1 MMTQSDFRRLL
12 TEHKDA
18 VFGLAVY
25 LIGKREDAEDI
36 TQDVY
41 LRLWKAREQIDPEM
55 AKWWLLRVT
64 RNACLDHLRRR
75 KVRDQARDPGSV
87 MGRGRVGIEMPEDDR
102 RERSLDVSDL
112 GEGALHTEHRMDVQK
127 MIKAMDDLREPQR
140 SIIVLREVQ
149 DLSYDEIADTLGLTL
164 SAVKVGLHRARKK
177 LRAAF
182 GDEQEAFA

>member
-1 MMTQSDFRRLL
+1 VMTSSDFRRLL

-25 LIGKREDAEDI
+25 LVGKREDAEDVA
-36 TQDVY
+36 QDVF
-41 LRLWKAREQIDPEM
+41 LRLWKAREEIDPDM

-75 KVRDQARDPGSV
+75 KVRERANGKGSV
-87 MGRGRVGIEMPEDDR
+87 MERGRVGIKTPEDDR

-112 GEGALHTEHRMDVQK
+112 GEGALHTERKMDVQK
-127 MIKAMDDLREPQR
+127 MIEAMDTLREPQR

-149 DLSYDEIADTLGLTL
+149 DLSYDEIAETLGLTL

-177 LRAAF
+177 IRAAF